1 MEIKAFKAY
10 DIRGEYPLE
19 INEDLAYKLGLAF
32 VAEYRAKEIV
42 VGHDIRE
49 SSPQLF
55 TQLVAGICDAGADVI
70 SLDICGT
77 EEVYFNT
84 VYLEADG
91 GIMITASH
99 NPKSHNGFKLV
110 ARDAEPISGST
121 GLEALKRRILQEDFG
136 HLTLRE
142 KGLLRHFVD
151 KRPYLQALLQAS
163 SMALPQKGEDF
174 PLNTFT
180 SASSASSVSSTL
192 STSPISPIS
201 PKPLRIVCNSG
212 NGCAGAIVDLLEPY
226 LPYQLIKIHHEPDGT
241 FPNGVPNP
249 LLVERRQA
257 TQEAIQASGADFGVA
272 WDGDFDRCFFFDERG
287 DFVDSS
293 YIVGLLAT
301 VLLTDHPNSTIV
313 IDTRQTL
320 NSEEAIKNA
329 GGKVVISA
337 GGHSPMKESMRKFN
351 ALYGGEMSA
360 HHYFQAFH
368 YCDSGMI
375 PFLLI
380 SQLLAKSDQTLGEL
394 VAAARRRYPC
404 SGELNYLV
412 IDSDL
417 VMAKIAD
424 YFKDRAVSED
434 YLDGLS
440 LRLDDSRINVR
451 ASNTEPYLRI
461 NIEGKGSEAIVK
473 ERQREIGLL
482 LTPYLQ

>member
-10 DIRGEYPLE
+10 DIRGEYPSE

-55 TQLVAGICDAGADVI
+55 TQLVAGIRDAGADVI
-70 SLDICGT
+70 SLGFCGT

-91 GIMITASH
+91 GVMITASH

-110 ARDAEPISGST
+110 GRDAEPISGSS
-121 GLEALKRRILQEDFG
+121 GLEALKRRIFQEDFA
-136 HLTLRE
+136 HLSVRE
-142 KGLLRHFVD
+142 KGVLKHFVD
-151 KRPYLQALLQAS
+151 KRPYLQALLKAS
-163 SMALPQKGEDF
+163 SVALRQNNEHTTLTP
-174 PLNTFT
+174 FT
-180 SASSASSVSSTL
+180 SA
-192 STSPISPIS
+192 
-201 PKPLRIVCNSG
+201 PLTIVCNSG

-249 LLVERRQA
+249 LLVERRRA
-257 TQEAIQASGADFGVA
+257 TQEAILASHADFGVA
-272 WDGDFDRCFFFDERG
+272 WDGDFDRCFFFDEKG
-287 DFVDSS
+287 EFIDSS

-301 VLLTDHPNSTIV
+301 ELLAKHPDATIV

-320 NSEEAIKNA
+320 NSEEAIEKA
-329 GGKVVISA
+329 GGKVVLSA
-337 GGHSPMKESMRKFN
+337 GGHSPMKQSMRNLN

-394 VAAARRRYPC
+394 VAAARKRYPC

-412 IDSDL
+412 TDSDL
-417 VMAKIAD
+417 VITKIAD
-424 YFKDRAVSED
+424 HFKDETLSED

-440 LRLDDSRINVR
+440 LCLADSRINVR

-461 NIEGKGSEAIVK
+461 NIEGKGSEEIVK
-473 ERQREIGLL
+473 ERKREIEQLL
-482 LTPYLQ
+482 MPYLQS

>member
-1 MEIKAFKAY
+1 MALKAFKAY
-10 DIRGEYPLE
+10 DIRGKYPLE

-70 SLDICGT
+70 FLDTCGT

-110 ARDAEPISGST
+110 ARGAEPISGST

-136 HLTLRE
+136 QRAVRE
-142 KGLLRHFVD
+142 KGILKHFVD

-163 SMALPQKGEDF
+163 SMVLSQRSEDL
-174 PLNTFT
+174 PLNSFT
-180 SASSASSVSSTL
+180 AASSASST
-192 STSPISPIS
+192 SPIS

-301 VLLTDHPNSTIV
+301 VLLTDHPNSTVV
-313 IDTRQTL
+313 IDARQTL

-412 IDSDL
+412 TDSDL
-417 VMAKIAD
+417 VIAKIAD

-473 ERQREIGLL
+473 ERQREIELL